1 MSIKRI
7 RITNDTPSSKSTLR
21 FASPNLISD
30 DAPFDSINN
39 RREREISVQN
49 SPLQL
54 LFNIQQ
60 NSIPLDIT
68 DVSSIKDHETDA
80 LQTKVE
86 KIDEEVIPATYPTNS
101 RQEDEK
107 NERLREFR
115 EKYSLQ
121 QTNNSNVNKRKRS
134 ENHNNVIIRV
144 LYTVIPKYWLL
155 MEKCI
160 LQEELSKSPRI
171 HPIDRH
177 SFPVEDDKL
186 KQITLCK

>member
-54 LFNIQQ
+54 VIQ
-60 NSIPLDIT
+60 T
-68 DVSSIKDHETDA
+68 
-80 LQTKVE
+80 
-86 KIDEEVIPATYPTNS
+86 TYPTNS

-107 NERLREFR
+107 NERLKEFR

-121 QTNNSNVNKRKRS
+121 QQNNRNVNKRKRS